1 LNGYTENFGGTDM
14 IHRLTMHSIAI
25 GLLIAP
31 AALAQ
36 MNHPNSVVGP
46 AAATAS
52 KDALGQQDANF
63 VKEAT
68 AGGMAEIELSKI
80 AEKTENPEVKRFA
93 ERMVRDHTAAN
104 AELTGI
110 TTGLN
115 VETPKTLDAD
125 HQKIRDRLRNMHGKD
140 FDRQYMQIMVEDHDQ
155 AVKLFRQEAS
165 LGHDLKLK
173 QFAQNTLPTL
183 EQHQKMALDLSRR
196 LSETAAR

>member
-1 LNGYTENFGGTDM
+1 M
-14 IHRLTMHSIAI
+14 IHRLTIPQHRHWVADR
-25 GLLIAP
+25 AC
-31 AALAQ
+31 ALAQ
-36 MNHPNSVVGP
+36 MSHPNSVVGP

-93 ERMVRDHTAAN
+93 ERMVHDHTAAN
-104 AELTGI
+104 TELAGI
-110 TTGLN
+110 ATGLN
-115 VETPKTLDAD
+115 VETPKTLDDD
-125 HQKIRDRLRNMHGKD
+125 HQRIRDRLRNMHGKD

-155 AVKLFRQEAS
+155 AVKLFRQEVS
-165 LGHDLKLK
+165 SGHDPKLK
-173 QFAQNTLPTL
+173 QFAQNTLPTI